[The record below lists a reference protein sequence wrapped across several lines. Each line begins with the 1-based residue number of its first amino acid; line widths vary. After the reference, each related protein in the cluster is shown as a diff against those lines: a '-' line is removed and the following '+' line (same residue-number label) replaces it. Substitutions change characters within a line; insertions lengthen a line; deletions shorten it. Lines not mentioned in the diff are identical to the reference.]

1 MIGNNSRVSP
11 QKRTWAGLD
20 DVRVKE
26 AKALGEALR
35 RRHPLGTSKL
45 VVAEVAVATGFEIKF
60 DTVQSWLAD
69 GRTPSVEA
77 LAALDSTYGAEF
89 ILERRKPFIDAA
101 NEHQVQLKRQVV
113 NMCAQALAEAED
125 NLAEAVSHVEE

>member
-1 MIGNNSRVSP
+1 MSGSNSRVSP

-45 VVAEVAVATGFEIKF
+45 VVAQVAVATGFEIKF

-77 LAALDSTYGAEF
+77 LAALDATYGADF
-89 ILERRKPFIDAA
+89 ILERRKPFIDQA
-101 NEHQVQLKRQVV
+101 NLLQVELKRHAVKAAEHSLSEAEADL
-113 NMCAQALAEAED
+113 AQAQGLLD
-125 NLAEAVSHVEE
+125 